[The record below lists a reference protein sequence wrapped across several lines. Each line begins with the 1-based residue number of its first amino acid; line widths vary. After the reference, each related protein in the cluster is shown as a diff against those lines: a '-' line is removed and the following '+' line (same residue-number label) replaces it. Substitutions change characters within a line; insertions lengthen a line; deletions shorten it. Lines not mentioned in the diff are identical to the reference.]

1 MLFGNGDEDWSIESE
16 FSAPQRVLVLTGC
29 AAITEAVKADHGF
42 TIDSQPIHD
51 LLSIM
56 SEYDAVARRDFLQF
70 ITGSPKL
77 PIGGKTAA
85 MSGASLVLTC
95 KKASVGLIP
104 LSPWSASRMKL
115 PSLLTTTFRVS

>member
-1 MLFGNGDEDWSIESE
+1 M
-16 FSAPQRVLVLTGC
+16 LTGG

-77 PIGGKTAA
+77 PIGGETYA
-85 MSGASLVLTC
+85 MCGARLVLTC
-95 KKASVGLIP
+95 KKASVDLIP
-104 LSPWSASRMKL
+104 LSLWSASHTKL
-115 PSLLTTTFRVS
+115 LSLLMTTFRVS